1 MYDKH
6 KITLWYGEWRCFQ
19 HLYMSLYLWTDE
31 AKRCFACRLRWWS
44 DGAGPLGMGTLM
56 SVSLVSNAEWLRMF
70 SGVTMSMVQHVLRYS
85 GFRGIKNTTGALIL
99 KVMQGSR
106 YRKYDVFRG
115 ITYVTILMAW
125 RYWRYRRCYCIE
137 GTTSVRVW
145 SLLLVSL

>member
-1 MYDKH
+1 
-6 KITLWYGEWRCFQ
+6 
-19 HLYMSLYLWTDE
+19 
-31 AKRCFACRLRWWS
+31 
-44 DGAGPLGMGTLM
+44 MGTLM

-115 ITYVTILMAW
+115 ITYVTILMA
-125 RYWRYRRCYCIE
+125 
-137 GTTSVRVW
+137 
-145 SLLLVSL
+145 